1 MLKISIPK
9 EQDKIIKQIEA
20 IKWQLDRDTKEQDK
34 IIHQQAIEKL
44 QQALTQQ

>member
-9 EQDKIIKQIEA
+9 DQNQIIKQIEA
-20 IKWQLDRDTKEQDK
+20 LKWQLDRDTKEEDK

-44 QQALTQQ
+44 QQALK